1 MDTSDPHIYFDE
13 NGISNHYWDFLKFSK
28 PNLLYYKNGL
38 DLLEKEVEKIKNE
51 SKGKDFDCILGL
63 SGGMDS
69 SFMLHTM
76 VTKYNLKPLVFH
88 VDGGWNTELA
98 VNNINNLVDKLGLD
112 LFTEVI
118 DWNEMKEFQLAMF
131 KSGVPHI
138 DIPQDMAF
146 FAVLYKFAQKYN
158 VKTILNGG
166 NIATESVLRPFNLI
180 YYGGDLVQIKDIL
193 KKNSSFKLKTFP
205 LVSIFY
211 KKIWLRIVDNI
222 KVFKPLNYLN
232 FNKKEAEQIL
242 SSKYDWKP
250 YSQKHFESRFTRFY
264 EGYWLTERFNFDM
277 RRTELSSLILSN
289 QISRKQALTILKK
302 PPLEKSFVK
311 KEFNYIATK
320 LGISED
326 ELFYYFKMPKMY
338 YWDYANNKNFLEIGE
353 KFINLI
359 SPIRRGGAF

>member
-1 MDTSDPHIYFDE
+1 M
-13 NGISNHYWDFLKFSK
+13 N
-28 PNLLYYKNGL
+28 
-38 DLLEKEVEKIKNE
+38 LLEKEVENKKNE

-193 KKNSSFKLKTFP
+193 KKNSSFKLKSFP

-211 KKIWLRIVDNI
+211 KKIWLRIVDN
-222 KVFKPLNYLN
+222 KKKFLN
-232 FNKKEAEQIL
+232 
-242 SSKYDWKP
+242 P
-250 YSQKHFESRFTRFY
+250 
-264 EGYWLTERFNFDM
+264 
-277 RRTELSSLILSN
+277 
-289 QISRKQALTILKK
+289 
-302 PPLEKSFVK
+302 
-311 KEFNYIATK
+311 
-320 LGISED
+320 
-326 ELFYYFKMPKMY
+326 
-338 YWDYANNKNFLEIGE
+338 
-353 KFINLI
+353 
-359 SPIRRGGAF
+359 